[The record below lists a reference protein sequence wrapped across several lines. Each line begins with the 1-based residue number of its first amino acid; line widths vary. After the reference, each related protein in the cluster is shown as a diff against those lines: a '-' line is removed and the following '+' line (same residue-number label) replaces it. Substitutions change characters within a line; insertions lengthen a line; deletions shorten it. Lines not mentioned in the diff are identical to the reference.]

1 MVPES
6 VTIFIFMGPAAVL
19 DFRTEAWVFIAAL
32 LMRGLPPVR
41 SGGGGGGGG
50 GGCGGG
56 GGGGLVG
63 EVEFLG
69 TKFLSQL
76 QTASK
81 RKTQKMEKIRIFFIL
96 VN

>member
-6 VTIFIFMGPAAVL
+6 VTIFILMGPAAGL
-19 DFRTEAWVFIAAL
+19 AFRTEAWVFIAAL

-41 SGGGGGGGG
+41 SGGGGGGG
-50 GGCGGG
+50 
-56 GGGGLVG
+56 LVD

-76 QTASK
+76 HTASK

-96 VN
+96 GN